1 MYHILS
7 SILHPKQWHEQ
18 EHNVLH
24 QQKKQHVHE
33 KEMQQQ
39 KLQQEKDL
47 LLGENVVPL
56 QKEVLQ
62 EENQRDELHAEEQR
76 EEDADLFPFLYLIRN
91 VNEEFF

>member
-1 MYHILS
+1 ML
-7 SILHPKQWHEQ
+7 LQQ
-18 EHNVLH
+18 E
-24 QQKKQHVHE
+24 KQHVHE

-76 EEDADLFPFLYLIRN
+76 EEDADLFLFLYLIRN